1 MALPVPDCRTSTD
14 SLIIIGYNNGSDPTS
29 STGGPPYLN
38 GTLTVNGTFPATST
52 AEAPYLDATGISPPA
67 SPNANA
73 VPNQPMPG
81 QGNGTAASC
90 DAACRDDFKN
100 RTLLMNAAS
109 AATYA
114 LDQMDLWDEC
124 WKEPTCQNAVALMV
138 GGTVTSL
145 NAADRNSNGLD
156 QNSTI
161 WNDQRY
167 ADFILSS
174 LWETRQLFM
183 PCPARTSS

>member
-1 MALPVPDCRTSTD
+1 MALSIPCRRTYTD
-14 SLIIIGYNNGSDPTS
+14 FLFITGYNNDTHPTS
-29 STGGPPYLN
+29 STGGIPYLN
-38 GTLTVNGTFPATST
+38 GTLTVAGTNPTAAT
-52 AEAPYLDATGISPPA
+52 AGLPYLNATGISP
-67 SPNANA
+67 SPSTAA
-73 VPNQPMPG
+73 PNQPMPG

-90 DAACRDDFKN
+90 DAACREDFKN